1 MKHVRVGVV
10 GAGFLAQTRA
20 RCWKAATGA
29 HLAGVTAKRAE
40 RASAFA
46 QQHGVAQ
53 IFESFEQLIASDAVD
68 LIDLCIPNQLHRPMA
83 VAAAEAG
90 KHVLCTKPLTA
101 YVGQDLGEQAS
112 DEEIAGR
119 DRVTM
124 ARVARADAEAM
135 VDAAERAGVRLF
147 YGENWVYAPAIVK
160 ARALLERA
168 GAALL
173 ELRGWEAHSG
183 SHSEYARSW
192 RHTGGGA
199 LLRLGAHPIGAMLHL
214 KRAEGLRNDGEPI
227 RPLAVTGEVADLTRV
242 AGVNPANLRLATGW
256 RGVENWGCAIIQ
268 FSDGAR
274 GVAYGSDNLLGGM
287 ESRLEIQGSNAAI
300 RCNLS
305 PHDLV
310 RAYAPDA
317 EVFGDA
323 YIQEKLDSG
332 AGWTTPL
339 PDEDWSSGQ
348 LAMCQAFADALHRD
362 VPAEADGQLGLD
374 VTRVVYA
381 AYVSAAEGR
390 RVPLD

>member
-1 MKHVRVGVV
+1 MEQVRVGVV

-29 HLAGVTAKRAE
+29 HIAGVAAQRAE
-40 RASAFA
+40 RADAFA
-46 QQHGVAQ
+46 RQHGIAQ
-53 IFESFEQLIASDAVD
+53 VFESFEQLIASDAVD
-68 LIDLCIPNQLHRPMA
+68 LIDLCVPNELHRPMA
-83 VAAAEAG
+83 VAAAQAG
-90 KHVLCTKPLTA
+90 KHVLCTKPLAA
-101 YVGQDLGEQAS
+101 YTGQDLDEPAS
-112 DEEIAGR
+112 DEAIVGR

-135 VDAAERAGVRLF
+135 VDAAEQAGVRLF

-160 ARALLERA
+160 ARSLIERA

-214 KRAEGLRNDGEPI
+214 KRTEGLRNGGEPI
-227 RPLAVTGEVADLTRV
+227 RPVAVTGEVADLTGV
-242 AGVNPANLRLATGW
+242 AGANPANLRLATGW

-274 GVAYGSDNLLGGM
+274 GVAYGSDNQLGGM
-287 ESRLEIQGSNAAI
+287 ESRLEIQASNTAL

-317 EVFGDA
+317 DVFGDT

-348 LAMCQAFADALHRD
+348 LAMCQAFADALHD
-362 VPAEADGQLGLD
+362 DAPAEADGQLGLD
-374 VTRVVYA
+374 VTRVVYG

-390 RVPLD
+390 RIPLE